1 VPCARMPD
9 RNVAGAHDGADSH
22 VLHLRAELVG
32 KHVHHK
38 ARTPFSECADRS
50 GNRPQS
56 MVLRES
62 ASAPIRHSQCHDNAA
77 SGKRDDLPTRD
88 VFPKRQLQGTL
99 LFGKENTLR
108 LTFVLRY
115 IEDCHAC
122 PDRVYANGAER
133 QPWRPMGN
141 EGNSS
146 ESYAEQLRVL
156 FRQLPIALVV
166 NLAIATIMAT
176 VLAPVAGT
184 WPVIIWFA
192 SMLMMTCFRYAVY
205 QWYLHPEWL
214 KGSVRRWDT
223 YSILGAGLTGSIWG
237 IGAVLLLPPQTVQQ
251 VFVVLTIGGMCAGAV
266 VVHSSHFPTLLSFLL
281 PAIVPLAARFILE
294 GTASDVGLGGM
305 MLVFAGALSVAG
317 YNLNRSLIETLRLK
331 NELLQAQKIEAL
343 GTLAGGI
350 AHDFNN
356 LLGMIGA
363 NAEVGLALT
372 QTGEGAHASFGEI
385 VKATARARDV
395 VRQILLFSR
404 REESV
409 RETIP
414 LLPVVED
421 ALKFLRS
428 TLPANVEFRTTLEA
442 GLPPVSANASHAY
455 LILVNLGT
463 NAGHAMRGGGVL
475 SVSLDRSCLTKA
487 EATAFGSHSG
497 EYIRLTVQDTGVG
510 MSRET
515 LDRIFEPFFT
525 TKGLG
530 GTGLGLSVVHGL
542 VKDHGGTITVE
553 SELGK
558 GSTFRVYLPAR
569 REPVKS
575 ARREPVKLPTKDE
588 GPVRG
593 NGQHIMY
600 IDDEQ
605 ALGSAMKRLL
615 ELLGYRCTFYSNPEI
630 ALEEFR
636 SDPDQFNAVISDMT
650 MPLLSGFDVAKAL
663 HAIRPE
669 IPVALT
675 SGTSSQSTD
684 NRAFSLGIRTWI
696 SKPATVEELSQ
707 ALGLLLQKAA

>member
-1 VPCARMPD
+1 
-9 RNVAGAHDGADSH
+9 
-22 VLHLRAELVG
+22 
-32 KHVHHK
+32 
-38 ARTPFSECADRS
+38 
-50 GNRPQS
+50 
-56 MVLRES
+56 
-62 ASAPIRHSQCHDNAA
+62 
-77 SGKRDDLPTRD
+77 
-88 VFPKRQLQGTL
+88 
-99 LFGKENTLR
+99 
-108 LTFVLRY
+108 
-115 IEDCHAC
+115 
-122 PDRVYANGAER
+122 
-133 QPWRPMGN
+133 MGD

-146 ESYAEQLRVL
+146 ETYAEQLRVL
-156 FRQLPIALVV
+156 FRQLPIALAV
-166 NLAIATIMAT
+166 NLAIAVIMAT

-184 WPVIIWFA
+184 WLVILWFA
-192 SMLMMTCFRYAVY
+192 SMLIMTCFRYAVY

-214 KGSVRRWDT
+214 KGLVRRWDT

-237 IGAVLLLPPQTVQQ
+237 IGGVLLLPPQTVQQ

-266 VVHSSHFPTLLSFLL
+266 VVHSSHFPTLLSFVL
-281 PAIVPLAARFILE
+281 PATVPLAARFILE
-294 GTASDVGLGGM
+294 GTASEVGLGGM
-305 MLVFAGALSVAG
+305 MLVFVGALSVAG
-317 YNLNRSLIETLRLK
+317 YNLNRSLVERLRLK
-331 NELLQAQKIEAL
+331 NQLLQAQKIEAL

-350 AHDFNN
+350 AHDVNN
-356 LLGMIGA
+356 LLGMIWA
-363 NAEVGLALT
+363 NAELGLAVT
-372 QTGEGAHASFGEI
+372 QTGERAHASFDEI

-404 REESV
+404 REQSA

-428 TLPANVEFRTTLEA
+428 TLPANVEFRTNLEA
-442 GLPPVSANASHAY
+442 GLPPVSANASQVY
-455 LILVNLGT
+455 MILMNLGT
-463 NAGHAMRGGGVL
+463 NAGHAMREGGVL
-475 SVSLDRSCLTKA
+475 SVSLDRSYLTKA
-487 EATAFGSHSG
+487 EATAFKLHSG
-497 EYIRLTVQDTGVG
+497 EYVRITVQDTGVG

-542 VKDHGGTITVE
+542 VKEHDGTITVE

-558 GSTFRVYLPAR
+558 GSTFRVYLPA
-569 REPVKS
+569 
-575 ARREPVKLPTKDE
+575 ARREPIELPPKDE
-588 GPVRG
+588 RSVRG

-605 ALGSAMKRLL
+605 ALGRAMKRLL
-615 ELLGYRCTFYSNPEI
+615 EHLGYRCTFYSDPEI

-636 SDPDQFNAVISDMT
+636 RDPDKFSAVISDMT

-675 SGTSSQSTD
+675 SGRSSRGTQ
-684 NRAFSLGIRTWI
+684 NRAFSLGIRAWI

-707 ALGLLLQKAA
+707 AVGLLLQKKAA

>member
-1 VPCARMPD
+1 
-9 RNVAGAHDGADSH
+9 
-22 VLHLRAELVG
+22 
-32 KHVHHK
+32 
-38 ARTPFSECADRS
+38 
-50 GNRPQS
+50 
-56 MVLRES
+56 
-62 ASAPIRHSQCHDNAA
+62 
-77 SGKRDDLPTRD
+77 
-88 VFPKRQLQGTL
+88 
-99 LFGKENTLR
+99 
-108 LTFVLRY
+108 
-115 IEDCHAC
+115 
-122 PDRVYANGAER
+122 
-133 QPWRPMGN
+133 MGD

-156 FRQLPIALVV
+156 FRQLPIALAV
-166 NLAIATIMAT
+166 NLAIAAIMAT

-184 WPVIIWFA
+184 WPVILWFA
-192 SMLMMTCFRYAVY
+192 SMLMIICCRYAVY
-205 QWYLHPEWL
+205 QWYRHPEWL
-214 KGSVRRWDT
+214 KVSVRRWET

-237 IGAVLLLPPQTVQQ
+237 IGGVLLLPPQPVQQ
-251 VFVVLTIGGMCAGAV
+251 AFVVLTIGGMCAGAV
-266 VVHSSHFPTLLSFLL
+266 VVHSSHFPTLLSFVL
-281 PAIVPLAARFILE
+281 AATVPLAARFILE
-294 GTASDVGLGGM
+294 GTASDVGLAGM

-317 YNLNRSLIETLRLK
+317 YNLNRSLLETLRLK
-331 NELLQAQKIEAL
+331 NQLLQAQKIEAL

-356 LLGMIGA
+356 LLGMIGT
-363 NAEVGLALT
+363 NAELGLAVT
-372 QTGEGAHASFGEI
+372 QTGERAHASFDEI

-404 REESV
+404 REESA

-428 TLPANVEFRTTLEA
+428 TLPASVEFRTTLQA
-442 GLPPVSANASHAY
+442 GLPPVSANASQAY
-455 LILVNLGT
+455 LILMNLGT

-475 SVSLDRSCLTKA
+475 SVSLDRCYLTKA
-487 EATAFGSHSG
+487 EASAFQLHSG
-497 EYIRLTVQDTGVG
+497 EYVRVTVQDTGVG

-525 TKGLG
+525 TKGLE

-542 VKDHGGTITVE
+542 VKDHGGAITVE
-553 SELGK
+553 SELAK
-558 GSTFRVYLPAR
+558 GSTFRVYLPAAR
-569 REPVKS
+569 REPVVLPSKEGS
-575 ARREPVKLPTKDE
+575 VRAARREPVKLPAKDE
-588 GPVRG
+588 GPVRAPRREPVKLPPKDEGSFRG

-615 ELLGYRCTFYSNPEI
+615 ELLGYRCTFHYNPEI

-650 MPLLSGFDVAKAL
+650 MPALSGFDVAKAL

-675 SGTSSQSTD
+675 SGRFSQGPD
-684 NRAFSLGIRTWI
+684 NRAFSRDIRTWI
-696 SKPATVEELSQ
+696 SKPATVEELSH
-707 ALGLLLQKAA
+707 ALELLLQKSAQH

>member
-1 VPCARMPD
+1 
-9 RNVAGAHDGADSH
+9 
-22 VLHLRAELVG
+22 
-32 KHVHHK
+32 
-38 ARTPFSECADRS
+38 
-50 GNRPQS
+50 
-56 MVLRES
+56 MV
-62 ASAPIRHSQCHDNAA
+62 D
-77 SGKRDDLPTRD
+77 
-88 VFPKRQLQGTL
+88 
-99 LFGKENTLR
+99 
-108 LTFVLRY
+108 
-115 IEDCHAC
+115 
-122 PDRVYANGAER
+122 
-133 QPWRPMGN
+133 

-156 FRQLPIALVV
+156 FRQLPIALAVD
-166 NLAIATIMAT
+166 LAIAAIMAT

-192 SMLMMTCFRYAVY
+192 SMLMVICCRYAVY

-214 KGSVRRWDT
+214 KGSVRRWNT

-237 IGAVLLLPPQTVQQ
+237 IGGVLLLPPQTVQQ
-251 VFVVLTIGGMCAGAV
+251 AFVVLTIGGMCAGAV
-266 VVHSSHFPTLLSFLL
+266 VVHSSHFPTLLSFVL
-281 PAIVPLAARFILE
+281 PATVPVAARFILE

-317 YNLNRSLIETLRLK
+317 YNLNRSLVQTLSLK
-331 NELLQAQKIEAL
+331 NQLLQAQKIEAL

-363 NAEVGLALT
+363 NAELGLAVT
-372 QTGEGAHASFGEI
+372 QTGERAHASFDEI

-404 REESV
+404 REESA

-442 GLPPVSANASHAY
+442 GLPPVSANASQAY
-455 LILVNLGT
+455 LILMNLGT

-475 SVSLDRSCLTKA
+475 SVSLDRSYLTKA
-487 EATAFGSHSG
+487 EATAFGLRSG
-497 EYIRLTVQDTGVG
+497 EYVRVTVQDTGVG

-525 TKGLG
+525 TKGLE

-558 GSTFRVYLPAR
+558 GSTFRVYLPAAR
-569 REPVKS
+569 GKPVVLPPKDEGLVRA
-575 ARREPVKLPTKDE
+575 ARREPIVLPPKDE

-593 NGQHIMY
+593 DGQHIMY

-615 ELLGYRCTFYSNPEI
+615 ELLGYRCTFYYNPEI

-650 MPLLSGFDVAKAL
+650 MPFLSGFDVAKAL

-675 SGTSSQSTD
+675 SGRFGQGTD
-684 NRAFSLGIRTWI
+684 NRAFSLDIRTWI

-707 ALGLLLQKAA
+707 ALELLLQKSA

>member
-1 VPCARMPD
+1 M
-9 RNVAGAHDGADSH
+9 AD
-22 VLHLRAELVG
+22 
-32 KHVHHK
+32 
-38 ARTPFSECADRS
+38 
-50 GNRPQS
+50 
-56 MVLRES
+56 
-62 ASAPIRHSQCHDNAA
+62 
-77 SGKRDDLPTRD
+77 
-88 VFPKRQLQGTL
+88 
-99 LFGKENTLR
+99 
-108 LTFVLRY
+108 
-115 IEDCHAC
+115 
-122 PDRVYANGAER
+122 ER
-133 QPWRPMGN
+133 
-141 EGNSS
+141 NSS

-156 FRQLPIALVV
+156 FRQLPIALAV
-166 NLAIATIMAT
+166 NLAVAAIMAT

-192 SMLMMTCFRYAVY
+192 SMLMMACFRYAVY
-205 QWYLHPEWL
+205 QWYWHPEWL
-214 KGSVRRWDT
+214 KGWVRRWDT
-223 YSILGAGLTGSIWG
+223 YSILGAGLTGLIWSLG
-237 IGAVLLLPPQTVQQ
+237 GVLLLPPQTVQQ

-281 PAIVPLAARFILE
+281 PATVPVAARFILE
-294 GTASDVGLGGM
+294 GTASDVGLGVM
-305 MLVFAGALSVAG
+305 TLVFAGALSVAG
-317 YNLNRSLIETLRLK
+317 YNLNRSLVDTLRLK
-331 NELLQAQKIEAL
+331 NQLLQSQKIEAL

-363 NAEVGLALT
+363 NAELGLAET
-372 QTGEGAHASFGEI
+372 QTGEQAHASFDEI

-404 REESV
+404 REQSA

-428 TLPANVEFRTTLEA
+428 TLPSNVEFRTTLEA
-442 GLPPVSANASHAY
+442 GLPPVSANASQAY
-455 LILVNLGT
+455 LILINLGT
-463 NAGHAMRGGGVL
+463 NAGDAMREGGVL
-475 SVSLDRSCLTKA
+475 SVSLNRSYLTKA
-487 EATAFGSHSG
+487 EATALELHSG
-497 EYIRLTVQDTGVG
+497 EYVRVTVQDTGVG

-515 LDRIFEPFFT
+515 LNRIFEPFFT
-525 TKGLG
+525 TKDLG

-542 VKDHGGTITVE
+542 VKDHDGAITVE
-553 SELGK
+553 SEPGK
-558 GSTFRVYLPAR
+558 GSTFRVYLPA
-569 REPVKS
+569 
-575 ARREPVKLPTKDE
+575 ARREPVELPAKDE
-588 GPVRG
+588 RPVRG

-605 ALGSAMKRLL
+605 ALGSAMKRII

-636 SDPDQFNAVISDMT
+636 SHPDQFNAVISDLT
-650 MPLLSGFDVAKAL
+650 MPLLSGFDVANAL

-675 SGTSSQSTD
+675 SGRSSQGTE

>member
-1 VPCARMPD
+1 
-9 RNVAGAHDGADSH
+9 
-22 VLHLRAELVG
+22 
-32 KHVHHK
+32 
-38 ARTPFSECADRS
+38 
-50 GNRPQS
+50 
-56 MVLRES
+56 MV
-62 ASAPIRHSQCHDNAA
+62 D
-77 SGKRDDLPTRD
+77 
-88 VFPKRQLQGTL
+88 
-99 LFGKENTLR
+99 
-108 LTFVLRY
+108 
-115 IEDCHAC
+115 
-122 PDRVYANGAER
+122 
-133 QPWRPMGN
+133 

-146 ESYAEQLRVL
+146 ESYAEQLRLL
-156 FRQLPIALVV
+156 FRQLPIALAVD
-166 NLAIATIMAT
+166 LAIAAIMAT

-184 WPVIIWFA
+184 WAVIIWFA
-192 SMLMMTCFRYAVY
+192 SMLMVICSRYAVY

-214 KGSVRRWDT
+214 KGWVRRWDT

-237 IGAVLLLPPQTVQQ
+237 IGGVLLLPPQTVQQ
-251 VFVVLTIGGMCAGAV
+251 AFVILTIGGMCAGAV
-266 VVHSSHFPTLLSFLL
+266 VVHSSHFPTLLLFVL
-281 PAIVPLAARFILE
+281 PATVPVAAHFILE
-294 GTASDVGLGGM
+294 GTASGVGLGGM

-317 YNLNRSLIETLRLK
+317 YVLNRSLLQTLDLK
-331 NELLQAQKIEAL
+331 NQLLQAQKIEAL

-363 NAEVGLALT
+363 NAELGLAVT
-372 QTGEGAHASFGEI
+372 QTGERAHAPFDEI

-404 REESV
+404 REESA

-442 GLPPVSANASHAY
+442 GLPPVSANASQAY
-455 LILVNLGT
+455 LILMNLGT
-463 NAGHAMRGGGVL
+463 NAQHAMRGGGVL
-475 SVSLDRSCLTKA
+475 SVSLDRSYLTKA
-487 EATAFGSHSG
+487 EAIAFGLRSG
-497 EYIRLTVQDTGVG
+497 EYVRVTVQDTGVG

-525 TKGLG
+525 TKGLE

-542 VKDHGGTITVE
+542 VKDHGGAITVE

-558 GSTFRVYLPAR
+558 GSTFRVYLPAAR
-569 REPVKS
+569 GKPV
-575 ARREPVKLPTKDE
+575 VLPPKDE
-588 GPVRG
+588 GPVRAARREPVVLPPKHEG
-593 NGQHIMY
+593 RFRGDGQHILY

-615 ELLGYRCTFYSNPEI
+615 ELLGYRCTFYYNPEI

-650 MPLLSGFDVAKAL
+650 MPLLSGLDVAKAL

-675 SGTSSQSTD
+675 SGRFSQGTD
-684 NRAFSLGIRTWI
+684 NRGFSPEIRTWI

-707 ALGLLLQKAA
+707 ALELLLQKSA